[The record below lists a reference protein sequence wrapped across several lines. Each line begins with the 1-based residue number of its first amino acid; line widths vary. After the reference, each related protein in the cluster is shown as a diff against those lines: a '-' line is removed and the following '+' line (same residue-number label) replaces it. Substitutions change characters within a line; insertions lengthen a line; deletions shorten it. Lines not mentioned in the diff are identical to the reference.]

1 MMPEIVD
8 TMGTVGRATSL
19 PGAPLIT
26 ALVGDQSASL
36 FGQSCVTRGAK
47 ITFGTGAMLDMVR
60 GTRRTRS
67 R

>member
-1 MMPEIVD
+1 M
-8 TMGTVGRATSL
+8 
-19 PGAPLIT
+19 IT

-60 GTRRTRS
+60 GAAGRS
-67 R
+67 G